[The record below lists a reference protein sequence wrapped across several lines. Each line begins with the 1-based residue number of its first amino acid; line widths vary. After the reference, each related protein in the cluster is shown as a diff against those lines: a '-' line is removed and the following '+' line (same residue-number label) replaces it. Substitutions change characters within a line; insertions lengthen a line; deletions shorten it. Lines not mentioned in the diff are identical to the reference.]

1 MNHNLYRKEN
11 ILHRCERNPIIT
23 PQNIGLPYPV
33 DAVFNCG
40 QTTYQGRTLLLLP
53 VAPAHGNGKP
63 AMYVATSENGV
74 DFEVEPEPFITS
86 LNGLEPDLKLFDEWP
101 IDPRVTQIG
110 EWYYIIRPIQPRIG
124 TACIMERTRDWK
136 KREYLGCVAL
146 PCNRVPCL
154 FPETFN
160 GLYCRIDR
168 PYSSRG
174 GELWIAYSPDLLHWG
189 NYKQLVATPVNNIWA
204 KEKIGPTVPQKT
216 SRGWLEIFHGVNTY
230 AGGSRY
236 CLGALL
242 LDLENPERILGMTDG
257 WILSPDAEYEFMGN
271 CQNTVFATGCIV
283 DEEKD
288 LVRVYY
294 GAADTT
300 IALASGSLTELLD
313 ACTLQIDQGS
323 R

>member
-1 MNHNLYRKEN
+1 
-11 ILHRCERNPIIT
+11 
-23 PQNIGLPYPV
+23 
-33 DAVFNCG
+33 
-40 QTTYQGRTLLLLP
+40 
-53 VAPAHGNGKP
+53 
-63 AMYVATSENGV
+63 MYVATSENGV

-189 NYKQLVATPVNNIWA
+189 NYKQLVAAPVNNIWA

-257 WILSPDAEYEFMGN
+257 WILSPDTEYEFMGN

-283 DEEKD
+283 DEVKD